1 MDWVT
6 SAMLFTKLDLCDT
19 YHHIRIHRGNEWKTA
34 FHTQYSH
41 YEYLVMPFGLTNA
54 PAMFQHYIN
63 EVLKDLLDICIIV
76 YLDDILVYSQ
86 DLDEHK
92 HHIHDVLLRLC

>member
-6 SAMLFTKLDLCDT
+6 GAMLFTKLDLHDA
-19 YHHIRIHRGNEWKTA
+19 YHCIRICRGDEWKTA

-54 PAMFQHYIN
+54 PATFQHYIN
-63 EVLKDLLDICIIV
+63 EVLKDLLDICIII
-76 YLDDILVYSQ
+76 YLDNILVYSQ

-92 HHIHDVLLRLC
+92 HHICDVLSRLC